1 MNESKI
7 DTTKK
12 NLLKKQMWLSAV
24 SEETV
29 LSCIAVAEKDT
40 GDVLMYR
47 IENNDEWYN
56 PDDFDT
62 RFFDSRSE
70 AALDLDERKKKLQA
84 QIVAAKDFNQK
95 IFEYDLAEPSEYMPK
110 WVAEAYDEH
119 QHGFRTRIKK
129 AFHYGFIILNS
140 KTKKDANGNGTQTRV
155 PTSEISTVDFNPCVI
170 TTKAGIRI
178 PVDNPKD
185 IDFLDYLYGEDT
197 FDF

>member
-1 MNESKI
+1 MNQLKI
-7 DTTKK
+7 DTTQK
-12 NLLKKQMWLSAV
+12 NLIKKQMWLSAV
-24 SEETV
+24 SEDTV
-29 LSCIAVAEKDT
+29 MSCIAISEKDT

-47 IENNDEWYN
+47 IDGNDEWYN

-70 AALDLDERKKKLQA
+70 AALNHDERKKELHKKIA
-84 QIVAAKDFNQK
+84 DTKDFNQR
-95 IFEYDLAEPSEYMPK
+95 IFEYDLAEPSEYLPK

-119 QHGFRTRIKK
+119 QHGFRTRIRK
-129 AFHYGFIILNS
+129 AMHFGYIILNS
-140 KTKKDANGNGTQTRV
+140 ANKKDANGNKTQTRV

-170 TTKAGIRI
+170 TTKSGIRI

-185 IDFLDYLYGEDT
+185 INFLDYLYGEDV

>member
-1 MNESKI
+1 MNQLKI
-7 DTTKK
+7 DTTQKD
-12 NLLKKQMWLSAV
+12 LIKKQMWLSAV
-24 SEETV
+24 SEDTV
-29 LSCIAVAEKDT
+29 MSCIAITEKDT

-47 IENNDEWYN
+47 IDGSDEWYN

-70 AALDLDERKKKLQA
+70 AALNHDERKKELQKKIA
-84 QIVAAKDFNQK
+84 DTKDFNQK
-95 IFEYDLAEPSEYMPK
+95 IFEYDLAEPSEYLPK

-119 QHGFRTRIKK
+119 QHGFRTRIRK
-129 AFHYGFIILNS
+129 AMHFGYIILNS
-140 KTKKDANGNGTQTRV
+140 ANKKDVNGNKTQTRV

-185 IDFLDYLYGEDT
+185 INFLDYLYGEDV